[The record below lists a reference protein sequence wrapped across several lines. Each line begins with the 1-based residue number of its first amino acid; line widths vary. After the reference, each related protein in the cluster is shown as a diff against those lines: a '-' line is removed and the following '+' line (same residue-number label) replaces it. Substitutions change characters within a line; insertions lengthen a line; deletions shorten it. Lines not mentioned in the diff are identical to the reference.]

1 MKLGIHGPRGDA
13 GLWMG
18 LGRSPFLAD
27 LTSRDRD
34 PVRFITTLGGG
45 LGVGVVAA
53 VAAMLLA
60 LISDVLLTGRGGR
73 GLAAIGEAAIRLQAA
88 SPWRLPN
95 AVLQLVLAA
104 SVNGAFALGFVAV
117 AALVAGHPL
126 YNYVTAARNIRW
138 RLVIAGLLMGS
149 VLLAPLVAID
159 RFWGDDAGP
168 VPLLAI
174 GRGGLD
180 TLVYAA
186 AALLLLPAAAAE
198 EILFRGW
205 LLRLFASVTREPLTL
220 IIGTALLFSA
230 LHFDFAPDDFLMRAI
245 MGAGFAYMTLR
256 LGGIELAT
264 GAHAANNILL
274 VLFVEP
280 LSLKADEGAG
290 FFVGGAADRG
300 RAVGRRIC
308 RDHRGGRPPFAAAP
322 RRRGGGGGDAPPLIP
337 GAPILGRAQPGL

>member
-1 MKLGIHGPRGDA
+1 MKLSIHRSGQGV
-13 GLWMG
+13 GLWAG

-27 LTSRDRD
+27 LTRRDRD
-34 PVRFITTLGGG
+34 PLRVLATLAAG
-45 LGVGVVAA
+45 LGVGAVAA

-60 LISDVLLTGRGGR
+60 LVGDILLTGHGR
-73 GLAAIGEAAIRLQAA
+73 EGLAAIGEAALRLQTG

-104 SVNGAFALGFVAV
+104 SVNGVFALSFVAV
-117 AALVAGHPL
+117 AALLAGHPL
-126 YNYVTAARNIRW
+126 HNYVTAARHIRW
-138 RLVIAGLLMGS
+138 RLVVLGLMMGG

-159 RFWGDDAGP
+159 QVYGDDAGP
-168 VPLLAI
+168 VPLLAV

-180 TLVYAA
+180 ATIYAL
-186 AALLLLPAAAAE
+186 AALLLVPAAAAE
-198 EILFRGW
+198 EIVFRGW
-205 LLRLFASVTREPLTL
+205 LLRLFGALTREPMTL
-220 IIGTALLFSA
+220 ILGTALIFSA

-290 FFVGGAADRG
+290 SLSVAPLIEDVLL
-300 RAVGRRIC
+300 AVGYVAITEAVVRLSLLRRLA
-308 RDHRGGRPPFAAAP
+308 GVSEGELRP
-322 RRRGGGGGDAPPLIP
+322 R
-337 GAPILGRAQPGL
+337 